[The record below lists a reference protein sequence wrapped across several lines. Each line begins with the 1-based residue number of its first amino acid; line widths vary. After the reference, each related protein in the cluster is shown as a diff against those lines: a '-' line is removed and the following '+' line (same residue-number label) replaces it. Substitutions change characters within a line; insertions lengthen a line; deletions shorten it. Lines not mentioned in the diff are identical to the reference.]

1 MKKYL
6 HLLITVLIISLSAQ
20 SQNPYVSSEFQSKYH
35 MLDSAELYVPRIAG
49 KSFTPTAPPTGTIR
63 AIAEWEPMQAVL
75 VSYNGGF
82 GIPYT
87 LIAEMSQDT
96 KVITIVESSAQQS
109 TVTNN
114 YNSNGVNMSNCIFI
128 IAPLDS
134 YWARDYGPWFIMV
147 NNSEVSIIDFP
158 YNRPS
163 RPNDDNV
170 PIVMAN
176 YMNVDWYGMEVMHTG
191 GNYMCD
197 GMGVAAMTDLVE
209 DENTSLSN
217 AQIDT
222 LFKQF
227 MGVTRNYITT
237 DPLGDYIKHIDCWGK
252 FLDVD
257 KILIAQVPVSNAQYS
272 EYEAMAA
279 FWANETSSY
288 GNPYEVYRVS
298 EPSGQPYTNS
308 LILNNKVLL
317 PINSSYGT
325 TNNNNAIAVYQSAM
339 PGYEILG
346 FQQLSGASWQST
358 DALHCR
364 AHEIAD
370 KNMLYVNHMPYW
382 GPQPILSQYSVSA
395 QIYALS
401 GNTVIPDSVW
411 LKYNVNNG
419 NWAQVSMTHISG
431 NQWTGAIPQ
440 QSAGDTVRYFIHAS
454 DLSPKSVTHPITGQ
468 DDPHK
473 FYITNVVKID
483 ENKKK
488 EALVFPNP
496 ANDYIFI
503 QMRDCNTSDA
513 QIKLINAMGQEVISI
528 DETDV
533 CNKMIRISTKE
544 LTPGTYFI
552 SITSGSESML
562 KKVLIMH

>member
-1 MKKYL
+1 MKKS
-6 HLLITVLIISLSAQ
+6 LLLLVSVLFISLSGQ
-20 SQNPYVSSEFQSKYH
+20 SQSLNVSSEFQSKYH

-75 VSYNGGF
+75 VSYNAGF

-87 LIAEMSQDT
+87 LIAEMSQNT
-96 KVITIVESSAQQS
+96 KLITIVESSSQQS

-114 YNSNGVNMSNCIFI
+114 YNNNGVNMANCIFI

-134 YWARDYGPWFIMV
+134 YWSRDYGPWFIMV
-147 NNSEVSIIDFP
+147 NNSEIAIIDFP

-163 RPNDDNV
+163 RINDDNV

-176 YMNVDWYGMEVMHTG
+176 YMNVNWYGMNVMHTG

-197 GMGVAAMTDLVE
+197 GMGIAAMTNLVE
-209 DENTSLSN
+209 DENTSLSH

-222 LFKQF
+222 LFKQY
-227 MGVTRNYITT
+227 MGITRNYITT

-298 EPSGQPYTNS
+298 EPNGQPYTNS
-308 LILNNKVLL
+308 LILNNKVLI
-317 PINSSYGT
+317 PFTSNT
-325 TNNNNAIAVYQSAM
+325 TQNNAALAVYQQAM
-339 PGYEILG
+339 PGYNCIG
-346 FQQLSGASWQST
+346 FIGATSTPWQST

-370 KNMLYVNHMPYW
+370 KNMLYVQHLPYW
-382 GPQPILSQYSVSA
+382 GPQPILSQYTVSA
-395 QIYALS
+395 NIYALS
-401 GNTVIPDSVW
+401 GTTILPDSVW
-411 LKYNVNNG
+411 LKYKVNNSS
-419 NWAQVSMTHISG
+419 WTQVMMTHISG
-431 NQWTGAIPQ
+431 NQWSGAIPQ
-440 QSAGDTVRYFIHAS
+440 QTAGDTIRYFIHAS
-454 DLSPKSVTHPITGQ
+454 DQSPRSVTHPIIGQ
-468 DDPHK
+468 SDPHK
-473 FYITNVVKID
+473 FYITGVVPV
-483 ENKKK
+483 EEKKMK

-496 ANDYIFI
+496 ANDYIFV
-503 QMRDCNTSDA
+503 QMRDCNAPDA
-513 QIKLINAMGQEVISI
+513 NIKLMNAFGKEVLSI
-528 DETDV
+528 DKTDC
-533 CNKMIRISTKE
+533 CNKMIKIYTKD
-544 LTPGTYFI
+544 LAPGTYFI
-552 SITSGSESML
+552 SITSGNENLL
-562 KKVLIMH
+562 KKVLVMH

>member
-6 HLLITVLIISLSAQ
+6 LPFITVLIISVSAQ
-20 SQNPYVSSEFQSKYH
+20 SQISVVSSEFQSKYH
-35 MLDSAELYVPRIAG
+35 MLDSAELYVPRVAG
-49 KSFTPTAPPTGTIR
+49 KSFTPTAPPTGAIR

-82 GIPYT
+82 GIPYA
-87 LIAEMSQDT
+87 LIAEMSQST
-96 KVITIVESSAQQS
+96 KVITIVETSTQQS

-114 YNSNGVNMSNCIFI
+114 YNSNGVNIANCIFI

-134 YWARDYGPWFIMV
+134 YWCRDYGPWFIMV
-147 NNSEVSIIDFP
+147 NNSEIAIIDFP

-170 PIVMAN
+170 PVVMAN
-176 YMNVDWYGMEVMHTG
+176 YMGVDMYGMEVMHTG

-222 LFKQF
+222 LFKQY

-279 FWANETSSY
+279 YWANENSSY

-308 LILNNKVLL
+308 LILNKKVYI
-317 PINSSYGT
+317 PFVP
-325 TNNNNAIAVYQSAM
+325 NNTSQNNAALAVYQQAM
-339 PGYEILG
+339 PGYQFYG
-346 FQQLSGASWQST
+346 SSYSSWQST

-364 AHEIAD
+364 THEIAD
-370 KNMLYVNHMPYW
+370 KNMLYVHHMPYW
-382 GPQPILSQYSVSA
+382 GPQPILSQYNVNA
-395 QIYALS
+395 NIYALS
-401 GNTVIPDSVW
+401 GNTVLPDSAW
-411 LKYNVNNG
+411 LKYKVNNG
-419 NWAQVSMTHISG
+419 SWTQVTMTHISG

-440 QSAGDTVRYFIHAS
+440 QTAGDTIRYFIHAS
-454 DLSPKSVTHPITGQ
+454 DQSPKSVTHPLTGQ

-473 FYITNVVKID
+473 FYITNVVTVD
-483 ENKKK
+483 ENIKK

-496 ANDYIFI
+496 ANDYIFV
-503 QMRDCNTSDA
+503 QMRDCNSPEA
-513 QIKLINAMGQEVISI
+513 HIKLINAIGQEVMSI

-533 CNKMIRISTKE
+533 CKKMIQISTKD
-544 LTPGTYFI
+544 LTPGSYVV
-552 SITSGSESML
+552 SITSGSESLL